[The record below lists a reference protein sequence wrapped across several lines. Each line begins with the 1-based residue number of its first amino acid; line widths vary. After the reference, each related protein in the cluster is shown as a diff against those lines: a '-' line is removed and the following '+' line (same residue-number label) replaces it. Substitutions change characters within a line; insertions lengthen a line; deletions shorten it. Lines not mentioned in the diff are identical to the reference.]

1 MAVRKVLLAEPRGFC
16 AGVEM
21 AIKALAWM
29 VRLFPAPVYCYHE
42 IVHNR
47 LIVERFEDLGV
58 IFVDDIDDVPEG
70 APLMLSAHGS
80 APEIVTAAQA
90 KDRFVVNAVCPL
102 VTKVHHEARVRAEKG
117 YTILYVGHAGHDEAV
132 GTLAVAPE
140 SIRLVEH
147 DDDLDGALADVDD
160 PTKVAL
166 LAQTTLALHDWEGVA
181 SEARDRFPELW
192 TATRNDL
199 CFATTNRQSA
209 LTAIAVQ
216 ADAVVVIGSANSSNT
231 IALAKVATAAGCTNV
246 LRVDGPD
253 ELDLSVFGDG
263 AVVGVTAGAS
273 APEDVVQAVIAK
285 LAPIDGVELIHVTEE
300 DEYFPPPRELRD
312 LIPADDRT
320 ISAAE
325 VLAGLVDT
333 PR

>member
-47 LIVERFEDLGV
+47 LIVERFENLGV
-58 IFVDDIDDVPEG
+58 IFVDHIDDVPEG

-132 GTLAVAPE
+132 GTLAVAPD

-147 DDDLDGALADVDD
+147 DHDLDDALATVDD

-181 SEARDRFPELW
+181 SEARGRFPALW

-209 LTAIAVQ
+209 LTAIAVR

-231 IALAKVATAAGCTNV
+231 IALAKVATAAGCANV

-253 ELDLSVFGDG
+253 ELDLAGLGDA

-285 LAPIDGVELIHVTEE
+285 LAPTEGVELVHVTEE
-300 DEYFPPPRELRD
+300 DEYFPPPRELRE
-312 LIPADDRT
+312 LIPPDDRT

-325 VLAGLVDT
+325 VLAGLVRA
-333 PR
+333 PE